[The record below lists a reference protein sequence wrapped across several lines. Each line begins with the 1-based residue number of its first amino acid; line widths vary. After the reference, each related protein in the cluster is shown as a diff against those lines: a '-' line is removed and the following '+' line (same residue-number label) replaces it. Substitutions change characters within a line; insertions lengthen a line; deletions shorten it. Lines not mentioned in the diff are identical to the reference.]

1 MKIEDTIERKV
12 DIALV
17 TKPAPN
23 ALFGAGIDW
32 MLPVSHKTN
41 DSTKLFV
48 RMPHGPFAVRVMS
61 KHATEML
68 VHISGKL
75 VLRTKVDPGLQYIR
89 TDGAGNPLVFGTDGD
104 SASALP
110 SSDADQI
117 ARLTASAEASDE
129 VIAETDTTGD
139 GASDASSEEGIRDIT
154 SGDDNVD
161 SAIQRPLLANAD
173 ADSVFIVVR
182 FVDEPGQGFTP
193 PPQEFEVN
201 FQMNKPEDHDELVAT
216 RNLLTMV
223 KPALLINEQD
233 ETSFEPPQ
241 NHRPTFTCTCTGC
254 VRGFN

>member
-1 MKIEDTIERKV
+1 
-12 DIALV
+12 V

-32 MLPVSHKTN
+32 MLPLSHKTT
-41 DSTKLFV
+41 DSSKLFV
-48 RMPHGPFAVRVMS
+48 RMPVGPFAIRVMS
-61 KHATEML
+61 KHSTEML

-89 TDGAGNPLVFGTDGD
+89 TDGAGSPLVFGTDGN
-104 SASALP
+104 AATVLP
-110 SSDADQI
+110 ASDADQI
-117 ARLTASAEASDE
+117 ARLTASAASDDSS
-129 VIAETDTTGD
+129 IAAESADTAGD
-139 GASDASSEEGIRDIT
+139 TVSAADSEGIRDIA
-154 SGDDNVD
+154 SAAVDNID
-161 SAIQRPLLANAD
+161 SAVQLPLLPIAD

-193 PPQEFEVN
+193 PPQEFEVT

-241 NHRPTFTCTCTGC
+241 THRPTFTCTCTGC